1 MGIVSLQSP
10 LQSPQP
16 SPQPSQPEQQATDRL
31 AVQADAVLARRAGQG
46 DREAFQEIV
55 RAHKQRMFTVARSVI
70 RDAALAEDIV
80 QEAFIKAYRAL
91 PEFRG
96 DSKLSTW
103 LYRIT
108 YLTAIDMQRQ
118 QVRHLQLANAL
129 QRAELDGF
137 EATEH
142 GEASMRTAQLR
153 REIDLALT
161 NLSPFEQTVF
171 TLRHL
176 QNFKLKEIA
185 VVVDRSE
192 GTVKNILFRA
202 IHKMREQLTHAAPD
216 LIEPGFME
224 IEMMEIKIME
234 IKTC

>member
-1 MGIVSLQSP
+1 MGIVSI
-10 LQSPQP
+10 QP
-16 SPQPSQPEQQATDRL
+16 ARAQDASEKQVL
-31 AVQADAVLARRAGQG
+31 QADAVLARRAALG

-55 RAHKQRMFTVARSVI
+55 ENHKQRMFTVARSVI

-80 QEAFIKAYRAL
+80 QESFIKAYRAL

-103 LYRIT
+103 LHRIT

-118 QVRHLQLANAL
+118 QVRHLQLANEMHQCAPDEAL
-129 QRAELDGF
+129 
-137 EATEH
+137 TPEH
-142 GEASMRTAQLR
+142 GESALRTTQLR
-153 REIDLALT
+153 QQIDLALT

-202 IHKMREQLTHAAPD
+202 IHKMRDQLAHTAPD
-216 LIEPGFME
+216 LIEPGFV
-224 IEMMEIKIME
+224 E

>member
-1 MGIVSLQSP
+1 MAVATS
-10 LQSPQP
+10 P
-16 SPQPSQPEQQATDRL
+16 SPVASNEFEQQSIKADR
-31 AVQADAVLARRAGQG
+31 VLARRASSGER
-46 DREAFQEIV
+46 DAFQEIV
-55 RAHKQRMFTVARSVI
+55 QSHKQRMFTVARSVI
-70 RDAALAEDIV
+70 RDAVAAEDIV

-118 QVRHLQLANAL
+118 QIRHLQLAQEFYDCGSSAA
-129 QRAELDGF
+129 RTTD
-137 EATEH
+137 EH
-142 GEASMRTAQLR
+142 GEGNLRANELR
-153 REIDLALT
+153 REIDQALT
-161 NLSPFEQTVF
+161 SLSPFEQTVF

-202 IHKMREQLTHAAPD
+202 VHKMRDQLLHVAPEFAGQ
-216 LIEPGFME
+216 EPAE
-224 IEMMEIKIME
+224 VKP
-234 IKTC
+234 C

>member
-1 MGIVSLQSP
+1 MGMVSQRSSLKSP
-10 LQSPQP
+10 LQSH
-16 SPQPSQPEQQATDRL
+16 PEQDATDRL
-31 AVQADAVLARRAGQG
+31 ALQADGALARRAAQG

-55 RAHKQRMFTVARSVI
+55 QSHKQRMFTVARSVI

-129 QRAELDGF
+129 HCRDVGGPETDRT
-137 EATEH
+137 ETSEH
-142 GEASMRTAQLR
+142 GEAALRTSQLR

-192 GTVKNILFRA
+192 GTMKNILFRA
-202 IHKMREQLTHAAPD
+202 IHKMREQLTHVAPD

-224 IEMMEIKIME
+224 IKIME

>member
-1 MGIVSLQSP
+1 MGIVSLQSH
-10 LQSPQP
+10 
-16 SPQPSQPEQQATDRL
+16 PEQDATDRL
-31 AVQADAVLARRAGQG
+31 ALQADAAQARRAAQG

-55 RAHKQRMFTVARSVI
+55 QAHKQRMFTVARSVI
-70 RDAALAEDIV
+70 RDAVLAEDIV

-118 QVRHLQLANAL
+118 QTRHLQLANAL
-129 QRAELDGF
+129 QRSAPDEPV
-137 EATEH
+137 ASEH
-142 GEASMRTAQLR
+142 GEASMRTSQLR

-171 TLRHL
+171 SLRHL

-202 IHKMREQLTHAAPD
+202 IHKMRDQLTHVAPD
-216 LIEPGFME
+216 IIEPVFV
-224 IEMMEIKIME
+224 E

>member
-1 MGIVSLQSP
+1 MGIVSIQSGAAP
-10 LQSPQP
+10 DPA
-16 SPQPSQPEQQATDRL
+16 EKQAL
-31 AVQADAVLARRAGQG
+31 QADAVLARRAGRG
-46 DREAFQEIV
+46 DRDAFQSIV
-55 RAHKQRMFTVARSVI
+55 ESHKQRMFTVARSVI
-70 RDAALAEDIV
+70 RDADLAEDIV

-108 YLTAIDMQRQ
+108 YLTAIDMHRQ
-118 QVRHLQLANAL
+118 QVRHLQLANEV
-129 QRAELDGF
+129 QQCESG
-137 EATEH
+137 EAVTREH
-142 GEASMRTAQLR
+142 GESALRSTQLR
-153 REIDLALT
+153 REIDMALT

-202 IHKMREQLTHAAPD
+202 IHKMRDQLAHAAPE
-216 LIEPGFME
+216 LIEPGLV
-224 IEMMEIKIME
+224 EIKP
-234 IKTC
+234 C